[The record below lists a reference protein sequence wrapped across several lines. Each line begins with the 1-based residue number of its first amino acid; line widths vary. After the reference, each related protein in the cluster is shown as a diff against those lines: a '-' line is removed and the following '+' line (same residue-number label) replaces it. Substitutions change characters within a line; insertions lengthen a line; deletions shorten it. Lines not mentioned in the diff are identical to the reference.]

1 MELSHLSLPWWK
13 AAPIIKNKQPN
24 KSQWARPETT
34 QPRFSER
41 MERVFGESRI
51 RAVEKL
57 IAPQDWDKAMH
68 AGLVRG
74 PGPSG
79 PETD

>member
-1 MELSHLSLPWWK
+1 MVESG
-13 AAPIIKNKQPN
+13 ANNNKQPN

-34 QPRFSER
+34 QPRFSQR

-79 PETD
+79 PEFANQEVLF